1 MEIGGRLAL
10 DFLIKVDGY
19 SFMEAAELIA
29 RSLSLKE
36 PKYIPYSEKER
47 DRKLQKP
54 LPEKDNQMAIYYLL
68 SQRIS
73 YDVIY
78 YCITHYLIYRSVYHN
93 LETDRIFSNIEFVG
107 YEKETQR
114 MRHIA
119 LRGINNN
126 FIGDAT
132 GSDKRFSFCIE
143 SDPNC
148 RIVHVCEAPID
159 VLSQATLLTLENKKF
174 NQDHI
179 LSLTR
184 IYCLKNEN
192 KEIKI
197 SVALNQF
204 LIDHPLVDNIIFHL
218 DLDCTGRMAIK
229 IIIENMELRCLRT
242 NAMMNHPSIIKI
254 EMIALV

>member
-1 MEIGGRLAL
+1 
-10 DFLIKVDGY
+10 
-19 SFMEAAELIA
+19 
-29 RSLSLKE
+29 
-36 PKYIPYSEKER
+36 
-47 DRKLQKP
+47 
-54 LPEKDNQMAIYYLL
+54 MAIYYLL

-192 KEIKI
+192 KELK
-197 SVALNQF
+197 F
-204 LIDHPLVDNIIFHL
+204 LLH
-218 DLDCTGRMAIK
+218 
-229 IIIENMELRCLRT
+229 
-242 NAMMNHPSIIKI
+242 
-254 EMIALV
+254 